1 MGNEIKKLCLQW
13 LTLGK
18 IGNEGKKRMD
28 RLQADVDCRLL
39 ALPTE
44 ANLQE
49 YVQRLCKSLGSHF
62 RL

>member
-1 MGNEIKKLCLQW
+1 MGNEIKKLGLQW

-18 IGNEGKKRMD
+18 IGNGGKKRMD
-28 RLQADVDCRLL
+28 KLKADIDCRLL

-49 YVQRLCKSLGSHF
+49 YV
-62 RL
+62 